1 MSDYEDLTYELK
13 GHVALITLNR
23 PERLNALSEGMT
35 RSIAQAFRDSQAND
49 DVRVVVVTGAGRGFC
64 SGADLRAPRGLAEGR
79 DQPEGEVAKISQRR
93 YNLRGIH
100 ASARAVQALDKP
112 YIACVNG
119 AAAGAGM
126 DFASMADIRWA
137 GRDAKFTTAFTRV
150 GIVAGDGGG
159 YYLPRVI
166 GMARALELLWTSRLI
181 DAEEALSMGYVTRVI
196 DNDKLLDETL
206 AFAERDRLTAADCRA
221 IHQAAVLPEHEHGPR
236 HVAAHVAVHADDRGT
251 HRGRPRGPAGLPREA
266 QACLQRP
273 IAELEKGT

>member
-1 MSDYEDLTYELK
+1 MSDYVDLTYEVNN
-13 GHVALITLNR
+13 HVALITLNR
-23 PERLNALSEGMT
+23 PERLNALSAGMT
-35 RSIAQAFRDSQAND
+35 SSIAQAFRDAQADD

-64 SGADLRAPRGLAEGR
+64 SGADLRNRTLAEGR

-112 YIACVNG
+112 YIAAVNG

-126 DFASMADIRWA
+126 DLASMADIRWA

-181 DAEEALSMGYVTRVI
+181 DAEEALSIGYVTRVI
-196 DNDKLLDETL
+196 DNEQLLPEVM
-206 AFAERDRLTAADCRA
+206 AFAQQVAAAPPIAVQYIKQLCYQSMHTDLDTSLRMSQYMQT
-221 IHQAAVLPEHEHGPR
+221 IAAHTEDALEGPR
-236 HVAAHVAVHADDRGT
+236 AF
-251 HRGRPRGPAGLPREA
+251 REKR
-266 QACLQRP
+266 QP
-273 IAELEKGT
+273 VFKGE

>member
-1 MSDYEDLTYELK
+1 MSDYEDLTYDLK

-35 RSIAQAFRDSQAND
+35 RSIAEAFRDSQAND
-49 DVRVVVVTGAGRGFC
+49 DVRVVVVTGAGKGFC
-64 SGADLRAPRGLAEGR
+64 SGADLKRRTLAEGR
-79 DQPEGEVAKISQRR
+79 DQPEGEEASIADRR

-100 ASARAVQALDKP
+100 ASARAVQGLDKP

-126 DFASMADIRWA
+126 DLASMADIRWA

-181 DAEEALSMGYVTRVI
+181 DAEEALRIGYVTKVV
-196 DNDKLLDETL
+196 DNASLLEETM
-206 AFAERDRLTAADCRA
+206 AFAAEIAAA
-221 IHQAAVLPEHEHGPR
+221 P
-236 HVAAHVAVHADDRGT
+236 
-251 HRGRPRGPAGLPREA
+251 
-266 QACLQRP
+266 P
-273 IAELEKGT
+273 IAVQYIKQLCYQSMHTDLDTSLRMSQYMQTVTSATEDALEGPTAFREKRKPVFKGR

>member
-1 MSDYEDLTYELK
+1 MSDYVDLTYEVK
-13 GHVALITLNR
+13 NNVALITLNR

-35 RSIAQAFRDSQAND
+35 RSIAQAFRDAQADD

-64 SGADLRAPRGLAEGR
+64 SGADLRQRSLAEGR

-112 YIACVNG
+112 YIAAVNG

-126 DFASMADIRWA
+126 DLASMADIRWA
-137 GRDAKFTTAFTRV
+137 GRDAKFTTAFTKV

-181 DAEEALSMGYVTRVI
+181 DAEEALSIGYVTRVI
-196 DNDKLLDETL
+196 DNEQLLPEVM
-206 AFAERDRLTAADCRA
+206 AFAEQVAAA
-221 IHQAAVLPEHEHGPR
+221 PPIAVQYIKQLCYQSANTDLDTSLRMSQYMQTIASHTEDAMEGPR
-236 HVAAHVAVHADDRGT
+236 AF
-251 HRGRPRGPAGLPREA
+251 REKRA
-266 QACLQRP
+266 P
-273 IAELEKGT
+273 VFKGE

>member
-1 MSDYEDLTYELK
+1 MSDYEDLTYEIK

-49 DVRVVVVTGAGRGFC
+49 DVRVVIVTGAGRGFC

-100 ASARAVQALDKP
+100 ATARAVQALDKP

-137 GRDAKFTTAFTRV
+137 GTDAKFTTAFTRV

-166 GMARALELLWTSRLI
+166 GMAKALELLWTSRLI
-181 DAEEALSMGYVTRVI
+181 DAQEALSIGYVTKVI
-196 DNDKLLDETL
+196 DNATLLEETL
-206 AFAERDRLTAADCRA
+206 AFAADIASQPPIAVQYIKQLCYQSMHTDLDTSLRMSQYMQTIASATEDAA
-221 IHQAAVLPEHEHGPR
+221 EGPR
-236 HVAAHVAVHADDRGT
+236 AF
-251 HRGRPRGPAGLPREA
+251 REK
-266 QACLQRP
+266 RKP
-273 IAELEKGT
+273 VFKGE

>member
-1 MSDYEDLTYELK
+1 MSDYIDLTYELK
-13 GHVALITLNR
+13 DHVALITLNR
-23 PERLNALSEGMT
+23 PERLNALSAGMT
-35 RSIAQAFRDSQAND
+35 ASIAQAFRDAQADD

-64 SGADLRAPRGLAEGR
+64 SGADLRNRTLAEGR
-79 DQPEGEVAKISQRR
+79 DQPEGQEATIADRR

-181 DAEEALSMGYVTRVI
+181 DAEEALRIGYVTRVI
-196 DNDKLLDETL
+196 DNESLLDETL
-206 AFAERDRLTAADCRA
+206 AFAREIAQQPPIAVQYIKQLCYQSMHTDLDTSLRMSQYMQTVASATEDAA
-221 IHQAAVLPEHEHGPR
+221 EGPR
-236 HVAAHVAVHADDRGT
+236 AFREKRKPVFK
-251 HRGRPRGPAGLPREA
+251 GR
-266 QACLQRP
+266 
-273 IAELEKGT
+273 